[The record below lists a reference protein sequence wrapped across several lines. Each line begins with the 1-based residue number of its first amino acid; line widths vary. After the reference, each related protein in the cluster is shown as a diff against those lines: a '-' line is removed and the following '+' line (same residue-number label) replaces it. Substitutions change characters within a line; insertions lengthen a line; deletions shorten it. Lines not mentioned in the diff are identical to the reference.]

1 MISILLAAAAL
12 AGGFQHTVPTPPADL
27 PASVYRER
35 RERVMKALEGCSGVI
50 GAQGEVSGITE
61 DYRQDGNFYWL
72 TGINEPG
79 AFLVFAPKSPF
90 NKVTLFLKPRD
101 PEAERWTGPRDP
113 ISPAL
118 KEKYG
123 VDEVRRGE
131 GGKRLLA
138 AAPAHDCL
146 TILAP
151 VSDLKDERTDVL
163 AVKQA
168 AGALGVKL
176 VHKREL
182 LARLRS
188 AHTPD
193 EIALL
198 EKAVAITRAGHEAA
212 ARATVPG
219 VSERDV
225 QTQLEYGF
233 FAAGATGLAYGS
245 IVGSGENGTVLHWGE
260 NSRML
265 RAGDLVVIDAGAEYG
280 RYASDVTRTF
290 PVNGKFTE
298 EQAKVYRAVYQAQ
311 EDIFAAIKPSV
322 SMNDLQKA
330 AEDSLRRSGYLD
342 KFIHGFGHFVGL
354 DVHDAGLYDAPLPP
368 GAVFTVEP
376 GVYLPERGFG
386 VRIEDQVLMLGNGK
400 WRLLTA
406 EFPRKLEDVEAWVAA
421 ARR

>member
-1 MISILLAAAAL
+1 MILALFAAA
-12 AGGFQHTVPTPPADL
+12 GFAHPNPQPPPDL
-27 PASVYRER
+27 PPSVYRER
-35 RERVMKALEGCSGVI
+35 RERVMKELGGCATAVA
-50 GAQGEVSGITE
+50 AQGEPVGIVQE
-61 DYRQDGNFYWL
+61 YRQDGDFLWL
-72 TGINEPG
+72 TGISEPSG
-79 AFLVFAPKSPF
+79 WIVLLPKAKY
-90 NKVTLFLKPRD
+90 NRHVLFLKPRD

-113 ISPAL
+113 LSPAL

-146 TILAP
+146 AILAP
-151 VSDLKDERTDVL
+151 VSDLKDERNDVL

-198 EKAVAITRAGHEAA
+198 ERAVAITRAGHEAA

-245 IVGSGENGTVLHWGE
+245 IVGSGENGAVLHWGE

-280 RYASDVTRTF
+280 RYASDVTRTY

-311 EDIFAAIKPSV
+311 EDILAAIKPSV
-322 SMNDLQKA
+322 SMNDLQRV